1 MEQLKIRTGQ
11 INLQIVGDDD
21 EVRGVFSFNPEDVA
35 SAKRFLE
42 IRNELMEKQQEFIEQ
57 EEKCQDDE
65 SKMQLLNDIV
75 NYFEDVIDNCF
86 GEGSSKI
93 LFGENKSLTMF
104 SDFIEGIAPY
114 YDEAS
119 KKRMA
124 KYSKK

>member
-1 MEQLKIRTGQ
+1 MEKLKIRTGQ
-11 INLQIVGDDD
+11 ISLQIVGDDD
-21 EVRGVFSFNPEDVA
+21 EVRGVFSFNPEDVE
-35 SAKRFLE
+35 SARRFLE
-42 IRNELMEKQQEFIEQ
+42 IRNELIEKQQEFTEQ

-75 NYFEDVIDNCF
+75 DYFESVIDKCF
-86 GEGSSKI
+86 GEGSSKL
-93 LFGENKSLTMF
+93 LFGDNKSLTMF